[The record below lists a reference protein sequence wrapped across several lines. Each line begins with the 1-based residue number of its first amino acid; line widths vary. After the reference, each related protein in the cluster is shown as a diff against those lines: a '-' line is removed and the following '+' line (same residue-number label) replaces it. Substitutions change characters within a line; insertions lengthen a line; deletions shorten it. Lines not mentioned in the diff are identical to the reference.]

1 MTEQQKPGDA
11 APTTEDKDGAWA
23 GKRDAIQP
31 EEQTDPPK
39 TSTQSP
45 ATQAEDKQQKDL
57 ESGEEL
63 PA

>member
-1 MTEQQKPGDA
+1 MTEQRKPSDNTLA
-11 APTTEDKDGAWA
+11 TDDKDDAWA

-39 TSTQSP
+39 TESP
-45 ATQAEDKQQKDL
+45 ATQAQDQQQKELD
-57 ESGEEL
+57 SGAGL

>member
-1 MTEQQKPGDA
+1 MTEQRKPDDKTPA
-11 APTTEDKDGAWA
+11 TDNKDGAWA

-39 TSTQSP
+39 GQSA
-45 ATQAEDKQQKDL
+45 ATQAQDQQQKELD
-57 ESGEEL
+57 SGAEL

>member
-1 MTEQQKPGDA
+1 MTEQRKPTDQ
-11 APTTEDKDGAWA
+11 PTAVEDKDGAWA

-39 TSTQSP
+39 VPAETP
-45 ATQAEDKQQKDL
+45 ATRAERQQKNALD
-57 ESGEEL
+57 SGQEL